1 MVNNSNENQ
10 PDWLSPEEYQM
21 IVAPSLKVS
30 AELAAS
36 RGDPTLFQD
45 LPSMLCLTHLV
56 SQLKDYYIDE
66 WAVMSAMSSE
76 SSLEQAPEAA
86 CMMVLTEGNVE
97 KAQLP
102 LMVDSIS
109 RAYQQV
115 VEADILED
123 ANKFVA
129 RAWASMK
136 ENEHAQFFALL
147 EQAAKTFVIAV
158 DRWERSR
165 HG

>member
-1 MVNNSNENQ
+1 MVSSSREKQ
-10 PDWLSPEEYQM
+10 LDWLNPEEYQM

-76 SSLEQAPEAA
+76 SSLHQAPEAA
-86 CMMVLTEGNVE
+86 CMMVLAEGNVE

-115 VEADILED
+115 VAADILED
-123 ANKFVA
+123 TNKLIS
-129 RAWASMK
+129 RAWDAMK
-136 ENEHAQFFALL
+136 ENDHTQFFALL
-147 EQAAKTFVIAV
+147 EQAAKTFVTAI